1 MRGRVRCIS
10 LCPFNPS
17 VPLLSSQNGVP
28 RSCAYSVITF
38 PVKLLTNIPN
48 SASSV
53 LRLSQPRSLS
63 LPSTCPPLLW
73 LPTTVPC
80 PLRLSVRGDP
90 LLAKRL
96 DWHIQLAACF
106 IAKSLVYVASDLP
119 NARTQ
124 SHHHTRGD
132 PQPAC
137 ALHHAEQRISVQCAR
152 RREQLCAD
160 RCRQMDHF

>member
-1 MRGRVRCIS
+1 MRGEVYLS
-10 LCPFNPS
+10 LPVQSIRNASLLPKWRPS
-17 VPLLSSQNGVP
+17 QLCVFRYYFP
-28 RSCAYSVITF
+28 R
-38 PVKLLTNIPN
+38 KWLTNIPN
-48 SASSV
+48 SASSA
-53 LRLSQPRSLS
+53 LLLSQPRSLS

-80 PLRLSVRGDP
+80 PLRLSVRADP

-119 NARTQ
+119 YASTQ

-132 PQPAC
+132 PQPPC

-152 RREQLCAD
+152 RREELCAD

>member
-1 MRGRVRCIS
+1 MLRNIQAVCHRVDMPLFSGCGGRARDDEGCGVRCIS

-17 VPLLSSQNGVP
+17 VTPLSSQNGVP

-48 SASSV
+48 SASSA
-53 LRLSQPRSLS
+53 LLLSQPRSLS

-80 PLRLSVRGDP
+80 PLRLSVRADP

-119 NARTQ
+119 YA
-124 SHHHTRGD
+124 
-132 PQPAC
+132 
-137 ALHHAEQRISVQCAR
+137 
-152 RREQLCAD
+152 
-160 RCRQMDHF
+160 